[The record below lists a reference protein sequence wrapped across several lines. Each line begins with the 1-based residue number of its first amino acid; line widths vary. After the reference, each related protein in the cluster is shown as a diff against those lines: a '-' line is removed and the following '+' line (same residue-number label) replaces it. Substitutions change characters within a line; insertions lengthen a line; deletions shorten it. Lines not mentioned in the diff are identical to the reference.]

1 MAIARA
7 KLVDLTVTRWYH
19 CVSRCVRKAFLL
31 GEGDNDRKDWL
42 ENRLEELAEIFAVAV
57 GGFSVM
63 DNHLHVLVRLD
74 PEVAHGW
81 SDLEVVQR
89 WGRLFPPR
97 DKSRQP
103 MPVTE
108 EWIQWRLGDAPWIA
122 TARQRLQNVGW
133 FMKCL
138 KEPLSRLANRQDK
151 TRGTF
156 FEGRFKSI
164 AVVDEEALLKICV
177 YIDLNPV
184 AAKVAMTPETS
195 DYTSIKQRVKHVEAQ
210 GKTAELAAA
219 EGGSVA
225 GSHASSGVEESL
237 WLIPIEDR
245 RGLDSVRE
253 GIMQG
258 FPLGSYLKLVE
269 YTGRLFRQGK
279 TSISVELAGIFERL
293 GVTAETWRD
302 GMAKLCGERLLG
314 RIIAASRIKLREIAK
329 HLGVRH
335 LVNLRGCP
343 LR

>member
-1 MAIARA
+1 
-7 KLVDLTVTRWYH
+7 VTRWYH

-31 GEGDNDRKDWL
+31 GEGDHNRKEWL
-42 ENRLEELAEIFAVAV
+42 ENRLEELADIFAVTV

-63 DNHLHVLVRLD
+63 DNHLHVLLRID
-74 PEVAHGW
+74 PEVAEAW

-89 WGRLFPPR
+89 WGKLFPPR

-103 MPVTE
+103 IPVTE
-108 EWIQWRLGDAPWIA
+108 QWIQERLADPAWLVIA
-122 TARQRLQNVGW
+122 RRRLQNVGW

-138 KEPLSRLANRQDK
+138 KEPLARLANRQDQ

-164 AVVDEEALLKICV
+164 AVVGDEALLKVCV

-184 AAKVAMTPETS
+184 AAKVAATPETS
-195 DYTSIKQRVKHVEAQ
+195 DFTSIKQRVEHVEAQ
-210 GKTAELAAA
+210 GKTIELAAA

-225 GSHASSGVEESL
+225 GSCASAGLEESL
-237 WLIPIEDR
+237 WLCPIEDR
-245 RGLDSVRE
+245 RGPDTLRA
-253 GIMQG
+253 GMIQG

-269 YTGRLFRQGK
+269 YTGRLFRLGK
-279 TSISVELAGIFERL
+279 AAISADLAGIFERL
-293 GVTAETWRD
+293 GINGETWCD
-302 GMAKLCGERLLG
+302 GMAKLRGERLLG
-314 RIIAASRIKLREIAK
+314 RIFAASRVKLREIAS

>member
-7 KLVDLTVTRWYH
+7 KLVDLTITRWYH
-19 CVSRCVRKAFLL
+19 CVSRCVRQAFLL
-31 GEGDNDRKDWL
+31 GEGGQNRKEWL
-42 ENRLEELAEIFAVAV
+42 ENRLEELTDIFAVTV

-74 PEVAHGW
+74 PEVARGW

-97 DKSRQP
+97 DKSRRP
-103 MPVTE
+103 MPVSDQ
-108 EWIQWRLGDAPWIA
+108 WIQERLANPEWVVV
-122 TARQRLQNVGW
+122 ARHRLQNVGW

-138 KEPLSRLANRQDK
+138 KEPLARLANRQDK

-164 AVVDEEALLKICV
+164 AVIDDESLLKICV

-184 AAKVAMTPETS
+184 AAKVAKTPETS
-195 DYTSIKQRVKHVEAQ
+195 DYTSIKQRVEHVEAQ
-210 GKTAELAAA
+210 GKTTELAAA

-225 GSHASSGVEESL
+225 GSRASAGLEESL
-237 WLIPIEDR
+237 WLCPIEDR
-245 RGLDSVRE
+245 RGLDSLRA
-253 GIMQG
+253 GMIQG

-279 TSISVELAGIFERL
+279 ASISAELAGIFERI
-293 GVTAETWRD
+293 GFTAETWRD
-302 GMAKLCGERLLG
+302 AMGKLRGERLLG
-314 RIIAASRIKLREIAK
+314 RIFAASRIKLREIAK

-335 LVNLRGCP
+335 LVNLTGCA

>member
-31 GEGDNDRKDWL
+31 GEGDHNRKEWL
-42 ENRLEELAEIFAVAV
+42 ENRLEELAEIFALAV
-57 GGFSVM
+57 GGFAIM

-74 PEVAHGW
+74 PEVALEW

-108 EWIQWRLGDAPWIA
+108 EWIQWRLGDPKWIA
-122 TARQRLQNVGW
+122 TARQRLQNLGW

-138 KEPLSRLANRQDK
+138 KEPLSRLANIQDK

-156 FEGRFKSI
+156 FESRFKSV

-184 AAKVAMTPETS
+184 AAKVAETPETS
-195 DYTSIKQRVKHVEAQ
+195 DYTSIKQRVEHVERTY
-210 GKTAELAAA
+210 G
-219 EGGSVA
+219 
-225 GSHASSGVEESL
+225 
-237 WLIPIEDR
+237 
-245 RGLDSVRE
+245 
-253 GIMQG
+253 M
-258 FPLGSYLKLVE
+258 
-269 YTGRLFRQGK
+269 GR
-279 TSISVELAGIFERL
+279 
-293 GVTAETWRD
+293 
-302 GMAKLCGERLLG
+302 
-314 RIIAASRIKLREIAK
+314 
-329 HLGVRH
+329 
-335 LVNLRGCP
+335 
-343 LR
+343 